1 MIQRTSI
8 LCTAA
13 ALTLAVGLPAA
24 AQPRNAIS
32 IELTPR
38 MQDGK
43 VAHVDVREV
52 IAAPGLAAGQPL
64 LKMPIVQTMAPT
76 SLNDP
81 ASLKASD
88 DAGPL
93 PLEIK
98 DDPVDPTQFKQD
110 RTFVAK
116 RATVG
121 DVKIEYPATPRVVTA
136 QTRPGPL
143 WDMRT
148 EGSGFYGQGGM
159 ILALPEGGWPRPVK
173 LRWNLTEMP
182 KGSRGATSTTEGPI
196 DAILP
201 REALTRS
208 FLMAG
213 PFHSSPPDGKGAFVA
228 YWLTDPVFDMEAAV
242 GWTRKAYAYFE
253 TFWNQPNK
261 PFRVFMRTTE
271 RFQGGGGGGYQSFI
285 FGNTAGQDRDQ
296 QDLRELMAHEASHNF
311 VGNLGNSQGQ
321 WYSEG
326 ANVYYTNV
334 LIHRAGLTSVARFGE
349 AMNDLAKL
357 YYLNPRSNMS
367 NAEATKAF
375 FSDGDAQVVPYQ
387 RGPLYFAMVDA
398 RVRAASGGKRRV
410 DDLVKTALTQKGEGK
425 KDVDVWTAVVR
436 QGLGQAG
443 VDEFNAT
450 PTARRSRAALANLAR
465 PGERDPDGPSWGWPP
480 TNWATGSSAWAWAA
494 PAGRTWPAPATR
506 PCWPSTTARGRCWR
520 SGAAA
525 RGRASR
531 GPRTPWPGWTPPPR
545 PSPNACCAP
554 ALRPPATARAYEAAV
569 AEVVERIRSAAR
581 SSRPISPGAWTG
593 RLAAG
598 AHPVRPVRR
607 LRPTVPRR
615 SRPICACRAGP
626 WCPTRRSG
634 S

>member
-436 QGLGQAG
+436 QNLGQAG
-443 VDEFNAT
+443 VDEFNAMMDGKPLNLPSDLLGPCFRSEPTTYRRYRLGFRAEAGKDGSTVGRLEAGSPAAQAGVKDTDRILNPEALKGLEDRAPAPVVLKLSRGGQAVTATFT
-450 PTARRSRAALANLAR
+450 PTDIEK
-465 PGERDPDGPSWGWPP
+465 PGLKWV
-480 TNWATGSSAWAWAA
+480 
-494 PAGRTWPAPATR
+494 RTSVPN
-506 PCWPSTTARGRCWR
+506 
-520 SGAAA
+520 
-525 RGRASR
+525 
-531 GPRTPWPGWTPPPR
+531 
-545 PSPNACCAP
+545 NACN
-554 ALRPPATARAYEAAV
+554 
-569 AEVVERIRSAAR
+569 I
-581 SSRPISPGAWTG
+581 
-593 RLAAG
+593 
-598 AHPVRPVRR
+598 
-607 LRPTVPRR
+607 
-615 SRPICACRAGP
+615 
-626 WCPTRRSG
+626 
-634 S
+634 